1 MSNESTPRAPH
12 DPSTDDQALTPLP
25 DLPPGPPLPPWTTED
40 AKQLYLINRWGGGYF
55 DVDAQGRITVAPLQ
69 ARGRKVALLDVVEA
83 ARQEEGLRT
92 PLVVRF
98 QDVLHHRVRVLN
110 EAFNRAIAENKF
122 RGSYRGVF
130 PIKVNQLR
138 EVVEEILDAG
148 RAFHYGIEVGSK
160 PEVFA
165 GLAMHQ
171 DPESLIVCN
180 GYKDDSFIRTAL
192 LGRKLG
198 KRVILIAE
206 KLSEVR
212 AICRIAR
219 EMNVEAEIG
228 MRVRLVTRGAGQWA
242 ESGGENAKFG
252 LSTTEILEATEILK
266 EAGMSNAFKL
276 IHFHIGSQVPDI
288 LIIKRAVR
296 EAARYYAKLRR
307 RGHPIEFIDVG
318 GGLAID
324 YDGSRSTFHASM
336 NYSVEEYARD
346 IVWNLA
352 DVCDEERVPHPNIVS
367 ESGRAIVAHHSVLV
381 VEAFGA
387 IEKTPTIDNRKVLSS
402 DHKLLRALDDIDEA
416 LGRGE
421 LSEPWHDLQQVKE
434 ESEKLFEVGL
444 LDLDVKA
451 AVEVRYW
458 RAAERLAALA
468 QRIDKSQVPD
478 DLGDLDRQLTDQHI
492 CNFSVFQSLLDHWAL
507 GALFPIVPIH
517 RLDERPELQSTLV
530 DITCDSDGK
539 VTKFIDNNNDV
550 RETLPLH
557 SITDGKPY
565 YLGIFLTGAY
575 QDIMGDLHNL
585 FGRVNE
591 VHVFLDEDEDCGYYL
606 EETIK
611 GNTIRDVLRMTQ
623 YEERE
628 LSIKLKSQVD
638 AAIKQDRL
646 KPTEGIRLLNEYER
660 GLKDQTYLSFP
671 ETSSK

>member
-1 MSNESTPRAPH
+1 MNTEPVPT
-12 DPSTDDQALTPLP
+12 DP
-25 DLPPGPPLPPWTTED
+25 PPASDPWTTND
-40 AKQLYLINRWGGGYF
+40 AKKLYLIDKWGSGYF

-69 ARGRKVALLDVVEA
+69 GRGGKIALTDVVEA
-83 ARQEEGLRT
+83 ALKEEGLKM
-92 PLVVRF
+92 PLVIRL
-98 QDVLHHRVRVLN
+98 QDMLHHRVRVLN

-122 RGSYRGVF
+122 RGHYRGVF

-138 EVVEEILDAG
+138 EVVEEILEAG
-148 RAFHYGIEVGSK
+148 RPFHYGLEVGSK
-160 PEVFA
+160 PEMYA
-165 GLAMHQ
+165 ALAMHT

-180 GYKDDSFIRTAL
+180 GYKDDAFIRTAL

-212 AICRIAR
+212 AICRISR
-219 EMNVEAEIG
+219 DMGVEPELG
-228 MRVRLVTRGAGQWA
+228 MRVRLVTRGAGKWA

-252 LSTTEILEATEILK
+252 LSTSEILEATEILK
-266 EAGMSNAFKL
+266 EHGLSSAFKL

-307 RGHPIEFIDVG
+307 RGHPIEFLDVG

-324 YDGSRSTFHASM
+324 YDGSKSTFHASM

-346 IVWNLA
+346 IVWNVA
-352 DVCDEERVPHPNIVS
+352 DVCDEERVPHPHLVS
-367 ESGRAIVAHHSVLV
+367 ESGRAIVGHHSVLV

-387 IEKTPTIDNRKVLSS
+387 IEKTPTMDSQKIPSA
-402 DHKLLRALDDIDEA
+402 DHKLLRTLDDAEEA
-416 LGRGE
+416 LTRGE
-421 LSEPWHDLQQVKE
+421 LTEPWHDLQQVKE

-451 AVEVRYW
+451 AIEIRYW
-458 RAAERLAALA
+458 KLAERISELAHQQSKGQL
-468 QRIDKSQVPD
+468 PD
-478 DLGDLDRQLTDQHI
+478 DLLYLDHQLADQHI
-492 CNFSVFQSLLDHWAL
+492 CNFSVFQSLLDHWAF

-517 RLDERPELQSTLV
+517 RLNERPTLQSTLV

-539 VTKFIDNNNDV
+539 VSKFIDGENDV
-550 RETLPLH
+550 RETIALH
-557 SITDGKPY
+557 AINDSKPY

-591 VHVFLDEDEDCGYYL
+591 VHVFLDEDEECGYYL
-606 EETIK
+606 EETIE

-623 YEERE
+623 YDERE

-660 GLKDQTYLSFP
+660 GLKDQTYLHFP
-671 ETSSK
+671 DPQR